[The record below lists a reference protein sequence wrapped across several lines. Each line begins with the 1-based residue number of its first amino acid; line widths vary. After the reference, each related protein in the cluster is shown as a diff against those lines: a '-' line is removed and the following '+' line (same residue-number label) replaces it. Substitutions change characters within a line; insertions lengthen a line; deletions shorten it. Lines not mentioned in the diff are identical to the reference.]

1 MGTTTGRA
9 ARSWIE
15 AVRTLISGLPS
26 DVDAA
31 ALERFRLEAA
41 DLAWRDDCP
50 TLDAV
55 TSTPLHYRRVL
66 VSDPD
71 CHRFSALLIAWPP
84 GHRTALHDHDG
95 LWGAE
100 LVLDGALAVDE
111 YQDTSPSSAPNPTF
125 RRTLM
130 LGVGDAT
137 VFADRAYVH
146 SCRNLSDE
154 RCALTL
160 HVYGGPLVKYTSF
173 QPDDSGA
180 FQPWPTRAKLDDVW
194 STEKPS

>member
-1 MGTTTGRA
+1 MGSTVNRA
-9 ARSWIE
+9 ARSWVN
-15 AVRTLISGLPS
+15 AVRTLIAKLPS
-26 DVDAA
+26 DVDADT
-31 ALERFRLEAA
+31 LERFRHEAA

-50 TLDAV
+50 TLDSV
-55 TSTPLHYRRVL
+55 TNTPLHYRRVL

-84 GHRTALHDHDG
+84 GYRTALHDHDG

-111 YQDTSPSSAPNPTF
+111 YQNASQGNAAHPNF
-125 RRTLM
+125 QRTVM

-137 VFADRAYVH
+137 VFADRDYVH

-160 HVYGGPLVKYTSF
+160 HVYGGPLVQYTSF
-173 QPDDSGA
+173 QPDDRGA
-180 FQPWPTRAKLDDVW
+180 YQPWLTHAKLDAVW
-194 STEKPS
+194 SSDKPS